1 MIVMTVVKDG
11 EAGSLCNTPKRFMCK
26 GVGVSAIHLEPLN
39 RSSDEPAPRVIAMHA
54 QPTAATRRQ
63 DSVDLSQHTAGV
75 FDMVEDVVRK
85 SKVEGCVV
93 KRQRF
98 SLSRNVFYFRI
109 AELHVLFYASKVVFQ
124 WLDSAA
130 PGTGQKRYNACRA
143 ASNFN
148 DSAPLPKIAECGE
161 VSLDEYGHVP
171 QIV

>member
-1 MIVMTVVKDG
+1 MIVIDVVKDG
-11 EAGSLCNTPKRFMCK
+11 KAGILCNAAKRFMCK
-26 GVGVSAIHLEPLN
+26 GVGVAVVHFEPLN
-39 RSSDEPAPRVIAMHA
+39 SSSDEPAPLVIAMHA
-54 QPTAATRRQ
+54 QPAAAARRK

-75 FDMVEDVVRK
+75 FDMVEDVIRK
-85 SKVEGCVV
+85 SEVEGCVV

-130 PGTGQKRYNACRA
+130 PGTGQKRYDACRA

-148 DSAPLPKIAECGE
+148 DSAPLPKIAEWGE
-161 VSLDEYGHVP
+161 VSLDEFGHVP